1 MPARLIAINPVIN
14 EVSLSS
20 FGELW
25 PAQMKVKVI
34 TEIEQSRSGVRLSD
48 ALVSVKITI
57 ISLWQL

>member
-1 MPARLIAINPVIN
+1 MPARLIANPVIN

-20 FGELW
+20 FGGLW